1 MIIAKREAQKTQRSA
16 ATDASQ
22 PLCHP
27 PRSSECSSSIGSGI
41 ALHASA
47 RAAVAGAVGEATV
60 ALAVADT
67 HAPASAPLQRG
78 VAGETTDEDMRR
90 RRRHDDMREL
100 AEDSRANSRELATT
114 ALLQL
119 GVVVGEMQGED
130 IWRRHD
136 MRELAEAFGLRLDG
150 ESSYNSS
157 GRTGA
162 RGHYLSRSS
171 DTLVLQS
178 AGASRYYA
186 ARLMCRTTRLR

>member
-1 MIIAKREAQKTQRSA
+1 
-16 ATDASQ
+16 
-22 PLCHP
+22 
-27 PRSSECSSSIGSGI
+27 
-41 ALHASA
+41 
-47 RAAVAGAVGEATV
+47 
-60 ALAVADT
+60 
-67 HAPASAPLQRG
+67 
-78 VAGETTDEDMRR
+78 
-90 RRRHDDMREL
+90 
-100 AEDSRANSRELATT
+100 
-114 ALLQL
+114 
-119 GVVVGEMQGED
+119 
-130 IWRRHD
+130 